1 MTARLQNPLALPAGD
16 MTGIDASIPVD
27 KIDENVLSALADAG
41 MIRTPVSSPISNQ
54 PAVQAPDRIT

>member
-1 MTARLQNPLALPAGD
+1 LALPAGD